1 MNFIDICSVITYCQK
16 TYDLSHTMSKLKVC
30 VITYYAYLIWT
41 VIFVIFVLALNEVLF
56 IDVELVW
63 IGCARLK
70 YLNKFFVSIL
80 TSKRSASVS
89 YLIISI
95 NCFFRSEFYPF
106 RRTCMKFER
115 MSMSFVQIMRRIGIC
130 HFAIVNL
137 KKSV

>member
-1 MNFIDICSVITYCQK
+1 MNSIDICSVITYCQK

-41 VIFVIFVLALNEVLF
+41 VIFVIFVLALDEVLF

-63 IGCARLK
+63 IGYARLK

-95 NCFFRSEFYPF
+95 NCFIRSEFYPF

-130 HFAIVNL
+130 HFAIVDL